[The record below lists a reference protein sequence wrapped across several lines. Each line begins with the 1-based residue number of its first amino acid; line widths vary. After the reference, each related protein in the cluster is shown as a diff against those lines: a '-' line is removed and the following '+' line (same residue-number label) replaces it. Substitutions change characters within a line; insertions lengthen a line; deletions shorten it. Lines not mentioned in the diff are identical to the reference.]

1 MKLRIQKNDFTQALQ
16 SVQKVAAN
24 KSNNLSSENGLLIKA
39 LNNVIEIQ
47 ANDYDMGIKTIV
59 PGIIEEAGEVFLWDP
74 HLSELT
80 RRINSDE
87 IILTKNESNSQMT
100 IHGGK
105 LTYRYVTMNTE
116 DFNEVEVVEQG
127 YAQFEIDSVTLKELI
142 DNTSYACATDT
153 SRPVFTGTFMDVSE
167 KSLSMVA
174 TDTHRLALKSTV
186 LEQSVTDDIQ
196 AIIPSRLLTEVSR
209 QLPTDVPVVVKVTAV
224 RNYLAIQ
231 FGNVYMRTRLIEG
244 IFPDYRRVIPTE
256 FQNIITVNRGEFT
269 EAVERISIVAKDAQ
283 YNVINFEIKNNQI
296 KMTSQDPDHGTVED
310 SVECNMSGEP
320 IAISFNGRFILD
332 LLRHCHK
339 DEIFLNAE
347 KTVPCWYKIKT
358 REIAFLSL
366 HRCVQDR
373 KI

>member
-320 IAISFNGRFILD
+320 LAISFNGRFILD

-339 DEIFLNAE
+339 DEIFL
-347 KTVPCWYKIKT
+347 KC
-358 REIAFLSL
+358 RENSPML
-366 HRCVQDR
+366 VQDKDQGNCVFVVTPMR
-373 KI
+373 TR